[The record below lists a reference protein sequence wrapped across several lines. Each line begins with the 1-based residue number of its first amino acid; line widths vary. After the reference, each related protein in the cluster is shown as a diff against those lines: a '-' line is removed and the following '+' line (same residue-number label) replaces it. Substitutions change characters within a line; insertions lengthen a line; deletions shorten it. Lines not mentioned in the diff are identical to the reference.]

1 MIENLTQSAEVR
13 SGGRPAVKRPVE
25 RPWLNPELTEFA
37 AFELTDDIAEAVWDM
52 AYRVPSDIQRLVVP
66 QFLSGIDVVGQAQ
79 TGTGKTAAFG
89 IPIAELLDDQSPHVQ
104 AIVLVPTR
112 ELAMQVAKELSRIC
126 AYRDLEV
133 AAVYG
138 GAPIGPQIDQ
148 IRDGAQ
154 IVVGTPG
161 RIMDHMGR
169 RTLDLSRIRIAVLD
183 EADEM
188 LDIGFADDMERILRA
203 TPKSRQTAL
212 FSATM
217 PNFIRTM
224 IYKYMRAPEWF
235 VVRPDE
241 ATVPEITQVY
251 VDVAERDKIEAFSEI
266 FESLDEAARI
276 LVFRRMQVGVD
287 RLTRALSQR
296 GYKVLG
302 IHGGMSQAERNRA
315 MQAFRKGTLP
325 VLIATNVAARGLD
338 IPDVTDVVNFDMPD
352 NVEEYI
358 HRIGRTGRA
367 GRLGRSV
374 SFVAE
379 WDGPLFEAIQE
390 RMKGVLEP
398 VALKLYETET

>member
-1 MIENLTQSAEVR
+1 MMESLETNLIEKPNSPPVARPVE
-13 SGGRPAVKRPVE
+13 GRPRAASTRPAIKRPIE

-37 AFELTDDIAEAVWDM
+37 VFELSDDVAEAVWDM
-52 AYRVPSDIQRLVVP
+52 GYRRPTEIQQLVIPPFV
-66 QFLSGIDVVGQAQ
+66 SGIDIVGQAQ

-89 IPIAELLDDQSPHVQ
+89 IPIAELLDDQSPRVQ
-104 AIVLVPTR
+104 AIVLLPTR
-112 ELAMQVAKELSRIC
+112 ELCMQVAKELARIC

-148 IRDGAQ
+148 LRGGAQ

-161 RIMDHMGR
+161 RVMDHMAR
-169 RTLDLSRIRIAVLD
+169 RTLDLSRVRIAILD

-203 TPKSRQTAL
+203 TPRSRQTAL

-224 IYKYMRAPEWF
+224 IYKYMRSPEWF

-241 ATVPEITQVY
+241 ATVPEIDQVY
-251 VDVAERDKIEAFSEI
+251 LEVDERDKVEAFREL
-266 FESLDEAARI
+266 FDPEDEAMRV

-287 RLTRALSQR
+287 RLTRALHGR
-296 GYKVLG
+296 GYRVLG
-302 IHGGMSQAERNRA
+302 IHGGMSQAERNHA
-315 MQAFRKGTLP
+315 MQAFRRGELP

-338 IPDVTDVVNFDMPD
+338 IPEVTDVVNFDMPD

-367 GRLGRSV
+367 GHLGRAV
-374 SFVAE
+374 SFVGA
-379 WDGPLFEAIQE
+379 
-390 RMKGVLEP
+390 
-398 VALKLYETET
+398 